1 VKIVSFRGNQGDRIG
16 IQTDNGIVDFSAGF
30 QVYNLVEKESLC
42 PMITDTLELLQDGL
56 FDSDTFDEV
65 LKFLEIHNLLE
76 RYIPRGNIK
85 LNPPISR
92 PPKIIALGLNY
103 ASHAKESG
111 RADPK
116 EPIIFCKA
124 STSVIGPEDK
134 VVIDPNIGRVDPEVE
149 LAVIIGAKAK
159 NVSREEAGKY
169 IAGYTILNDIS
180 ARDMQSAD
188 FELRNPWF
196 RSKSIDTFCP
206 IGPCIVLPD
215 EISPLDE
222 LDLEMKVNG
231 ETRQKS
237 NTKQLIFKIPELIEY
252 ISSIIT
258 LEPGDI
264 ISTGTPEGIAPIK
277 PGDVLEATVERIGT
291 LTNYVR
297 SL

>member
-1 VKIVSFRGNQGDRIG
+1 VKIVSFSGNKGDRIG
-16 IQTDNGIVDFSAGF
+16 IQTDRGIVDFSAGL
-30 QVYNLVEKESLC
+30 QVYNLVEREELC
-42 PMITDTLELLQDGL
+42 PIITDTLTLLEGGMFDADL
-56 FDSDTFDEV
+56 FSEV
-65 LKFLEIHNLLE
+65 LSFLERHNLLD
-76 RYIPRGNIK
+76 RYLAHGKIT
-85 LNPPISR
+85 LNPPIRKPS
-92 PPKIIALGLNY
+92 KIIALGLNY
-103 ASHAKESG
+103 ASHAAESG
-111 RADPK
+111 REAPE
-116 EPIIFCKA
+116 EPVIFCKA
-124 STSVIGPEDK
+124 STAVIGPEGK
-134 VVIDPNIGRVDPEVE
+134 IVINPEIGRVDPEVE
-149 LAVIIGAKAK
+149 LAVIIGKRAK
-159 NVSREEAGKY
+159 NVSQNEAADF

-222 LDLEMKVNG
+222 LDLELKVNG

-252 ISSIIT
+252 ISGMMT

-264 ISTGTPEGIAPIK
+264 ISTGTPEGIAPIQ
-277 PGDVLEATVERIGT
+277 PGDVVEATVEKIGT

-297 SL
+297 AL

>member
-1 VKIVSFRGNQGDRIG
+1 MKILSFTGNQGKRIG
-16 IQTDNGIVDFSAGF
+16 IQTDKGILDFSAGF
-30 QVYNLVEKESLC
+30 QVYNLVEKEEIC
-42 PMITDTLELLQDGL
+42 PMITDILVLIQEGL
-56 FDSDTFDEV
+56 FDVDIFKEV
-65 LKFLEIHNLLE
+65 LSFLERHSLFD
-76 RYIPRGNIK
+76 RYIPRGK
-85 LNPPISR
+85 VKMNPPILR

-111 RADPK
+111 RESPK
-116 EPIIFCKA
+116 EPVIFCKA
-124 STSVIGPEDK
+124 STSVIGNEDK
-134 VVIDPNIGRVDPEVE
+134 VVINPKIGRVDPEVE
-149 LAVIIGAKAK
+149 LAVIIGSEAK
-159 NVSREEAGKY
+159 NVSREDAGKY
-169 IAGYTILNDIS
+169 IAGYTILNDVS

-206 IGPCIVLPD
+206 LGPCIVLPD

-237 NTKQLIFKIPELIEY
+237 NTKQLIFKIPDLIEY
-252 ISSIIT
+252 ISSMIT

-264 ISTGTPEGIAPIK
+264 ISTGTPEGIAPIH
-277 PGDVLEATVERIGT
+277 PGDVMEAIVEKIGT